1 MSLIK
6 IVTKDRNLVEPFLTR
21 FMSFDEGRI
30 TVVIGWELA
39 KEMGAKIINHKIDEN
54 TYWTFLP
61 TEKRKIFTE
70 HLKDF
75 KILALNKVKEG
86 KKTVNINPLEFDTK
100 ESLLKF
106 IFDRFPKKS
115 TYLFNESL
123 YIYDDNVMYHLDN
136 GLLKFM
142 SWDIIK
148 DLENILEFKKLDKE
162 YKEYLK
168 YLDIKFIPYLINAK
182 ENITTSNIC

>member
-6 IVTKDRNLVEPFLTR
+6 IIIKDKNLVEQYMTR
-21 FMSFDEGRI
+21 FLSFDEGLI
-30 TVVIGWELA
+30 NLIVGWDLA
-39 KEMGAKIINHKIDEN
+39 KEMGAKITNHKINDN

-70 HLKDF
+70 HIQEF
-75 KILALNKVKEG
+75 KKLAFDTVKEG
-86 KKTVNINPLEFDTK
+86 KSIKNINPLEFETK
-100 ESLLKF
+100 EDLIEYISKTF
-106 IFDRFPKKS
+106 TEKS

-123 YIYDDNVMYHLDN
+123 CIYDDNIIHHLDI
-136 GLLKFM
+136 GLLNFM

-148 DLENILEFKKLDKE
+148 DIEHILEIKKLKKE

-168 YLDIKFIPYLINAK
+168 YLDIKYIPYLINAK
-182 ENITTSNIC
+182 ENIITSNIC